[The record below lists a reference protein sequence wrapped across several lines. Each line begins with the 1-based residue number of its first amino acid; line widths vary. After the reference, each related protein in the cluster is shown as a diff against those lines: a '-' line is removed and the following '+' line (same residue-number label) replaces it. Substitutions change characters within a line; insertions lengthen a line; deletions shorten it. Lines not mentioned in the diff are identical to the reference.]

1 MLTDA
6 LLASRLPALRR
17 RLLAF
22 SAGVSLL
29 LFFCAAGAAA
39 QSPPA
44 KQPETQIDAGF
55 RLLYELDFIRAR
67 AEFSAWQRLHRRDPL
82 GYAAEA
88 ASYLFEEF
96 TKQGVLTSEF
106 FLDDK
111 RLLGGIEGK
120 ADKALGDAFF
130 AANQR
135 AQDLARE
142 RLKTDAQDASAL
154 FVLTITTGMHADYTS
169 LISKH
174 QFESLRMVREAEGYA
189 KSLLA
194 RSPDAA
200 DAYVALG
207 ATNYIVG
214 CLPGYKRFFL
224 RFGGIHGD
232 RQEGMRQMEI
242 AAKGGHYLRPYAR
255 TLLALASLREK
266 QPERARM
273 LFQQLT
279 AEFPANTLFARE
291 LEKIKQQSPV
301 ISRAP

>member
-1 MLTDA
+1 MHTDRA
-6 LLASRLPALRR
+6 PRSRKLLIR
-17 RLLAF
+17 RL
-22 SAGVSLL
+22 SLL
-29 LFFCAAGAAA
+29 CAVAILATFFCCARTAA
-39 QSPPA
+39 QSQPA
-44 KQPETQIDAGF
+44 KRTGTQIETGF
-55 RLLYELDFIRAR
+55 RLLYELEFTHAR
-67 AEFSAWQRLHRRDPL
+67 AEFTGWQRAHPQDPL
-82 GYAAEA
+82 GHAAEA

-96 TKQGVLTSEF
+96 SKQGVLTSDF

-120 ADKALGDAFF
+120 PDRELGNAFF

-135 AQDLARE
+135 AQELARE
-142 RLKTDAQDASAL
+142 RLKADAQDSDAL

-169 LISKH
+169 LIAKH
-174 QFESLRMVREAEGYA
+174 QWESLRLVREAEGYA
-189 KSLLA
+189 KTLLA

-224 RFGGIHGD
+224 RFGGISGD
-232 RQEGMRQMEI
+232 RQAGMQQIEI
-242 AAKGGHYLRPYAR
+242 AATRGHYLRPYAR

-273 LFQQLT
+273 LFQGLA
-279 AEFPANTLFARE
+279 AEFPANTLFAHE
-291 LEKIKQQSPV
+291 LEKIRQQSPT

>member
-1 MLTDA
+1 ML
-6 LLASRLPALRR
+6 
-17 RLLAF
+17 
-22 SAGVSLL
+22 
-29 LFFCAAGAAA
+29 FCCPSAAA
-39 QSPPA
+39 QSETA
-44 KQPETQIDAGF
+44 KTAPTQLDAGF
-55 RLLYELDFIRAR
+55 HLLYELDFTRAR
-67 AEFSAWQRLHRRDPL
+67 AEFTAWQRAHPQDPL

-111 RLLGGIEGK
+111 RLLGGIVGK
-120 ADKALGDAFF
+120 ADKALGDGFF
-130 AANQR
+130 AANRR
-135 AQDLARE
+135 AQAMARE
-142 RLKTDAQDASAL
+142 RLKKDAQDVDAL

-169 LISKH
+169 LILKRQWDSLGLIR
-174 QFESLRMVREAEGYA
+174 ESEVYA

-207 ATNYIVG
+207 TTNYIVG

-224 RFGGIHGD
+224 RIGGIHGG
-232 RQEGMRQMEI
+232 RQEGMQQMEI
-242 AAKGGHYLRPYAR
+242 AAKSGRYLRPYAR
-255 TLLALASLREK
+255 TMLALASLREK

-273 LFQQLT
+273 LLQQLT

-291 LEKIKQQSPV
+291 LEKIKQRFPA
-301 ISRAP
+301 ISRSP